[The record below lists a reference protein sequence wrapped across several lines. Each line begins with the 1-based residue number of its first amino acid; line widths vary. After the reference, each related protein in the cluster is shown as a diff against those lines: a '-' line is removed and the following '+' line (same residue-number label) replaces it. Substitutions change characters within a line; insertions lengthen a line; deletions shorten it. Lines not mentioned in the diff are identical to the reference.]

1 MSSSSSTSFKQN
13 GFLEEEGD
21 KREGAIYEIA
31 SISGTIYDGKIYKRH
46 FIF

>member
-1 MSSSSSTSFKQN
+1 MSSSSSIPFKQN

-21 KREGAIYEIA
+21 KRGGAIYEIA
-31 SISGTIYDGKIYKRH
+31 SIFGTIYDRKIYKRH